1 MFIFYDIETTGTN
14 IVFDQILQFGAIL
27 ADDDLTEIER
37 FEIRCRLLP
46 WIVPAPGALLIT
58 GTPVSQLENPLL
70 PDFFTMMGIINRR
83 LADWGPATFV
93 GYNSMRF
100 DEPFLQ
106 RAFWQALLPPYLTV
120 TGGNARLDLL
130 PIIRAAAYF
139 RPGLLD
145 IPLREDGTSS
155 FRLDGIAPANGFNA
169 HRAHDAMGDVEATLF
184 LARCIAR
191 NLPELWKPLVAR
203 ALKKSS
209 AAILASGTPIFLVQ
223 HGGTPQV
230 GFYRRIDMSGS
241 QGSHAVLARLDYD
254 WRDAK
259 TRIDNFTANETAGLR
274 RALRRVALN
283 KAPLVFTL
291 AEAEALAGSAP
302 AATELAQAQF
312 LAGDDDYCLRL
323 TELIAPPAHEKS
335 AHSTEVEETIFEGF
349 ASSPDERLMADF
361 HRAEVLDRVMI
372 ARTFFDKRFRRL
384 AMRIVHVTAPHL
396 LSDGEQAQM
405 RDGIARRLDA
415 AREDLHPWRS
425 IADALAELE
434 AHPGRVATDEDDAI
448 RIWLEQRRPPVQ

>member
-1 MFIFYDIETTGTN
+1 MFIFYDIETTGTS
-14 IVFDQILQFGAIL
+14 IVYDQILQFGAIL
-27 ADDDLTEIER
+27 ADDNLAEIER

-46 WIVPAPGALLIT
+46 WIIPAPGALRVT
-58 GTPVSQLENPLL
+58 ETPVSQLENRLL
-70 PDFFTMMGIINRR
+70 PDFFAMMATIKER
-83 LADWGPATFV
+83 LANWGPAIFI

-120 TGGNARLDLL
+120 TAGNSRLDLL
-130 PIIRAAAYF
+130 PIIRATAYF
-139 RPGLLD
+139 RPSLLK
-145 IPLREDGTSS
+145 IPPRGDGAPS
-155 FRLDGIAPANGFNA
+155 FRLESLAPANGFNA

-191 NLPELWKPLVAR
+191 NFPELWQPLVAR
-203 ALKKSS
+203 ASKKLS
-209 AAILASGTPIFLVQ
+209 AAILASGMPIFLFR
-223 HGGTPQV
+223 HGGTPPV
-230 GFYRRIDMSGS
+230 GFYRRIDMSGA
-241 QGSHAVLARLDYD
+241 QRSHAVLARLDYD
-254 WRDAK
+254 WLDAK
-259 TRIDNFTANETAGLR
+259 VRIDNFTAIETAELR

-291 AEAEALAGSAP
+291 AEAEALAGVVP
-302 AATELAQAQF
+302 AAAELAQAQF
-312 LAGDDDYCLRL
+312 LAGDDDYCLCL

-335 AHSTEVEETIFEGF
+335 ANSAEVEETIFEGF
-349 ASSPDERLMADF
+349 ASSLDERLMADF
-361 HRAEVLDRVMI
+361 HRAEALERVMI
-372 ARTFFDKRFRRL
+372 ARTFSDRRFRRL
-384 AMRIVHVTAPHL
+384 AMRIMHVTAPHL

-405 RDGIARRLDA
+405 RDGIARRLEA

-434 AHPGRVATDEDDAI
+434 ADPGRVATDEDDAI